1 LLVNGIVKIPMQFF
15 ILFTGVMVFVFYQF
29 ITPPLFFNPA
39 GIKLLENSKYA
50 DEYHSINEQY
60 KELSAQKSKELNSML
75 DAINKNDAQQEKL
88 SLAEVEK
95 SQSSMISLRSE
106 YQALMKKEN
115 NKADTNDTNYIF
127 LSFVINLLPVG
138 LIGLVLAAIFSASM
152 SSTSAE
158 LNALAS
164 TTVIDIYKR
173 VFNKDASDHHYVF
186 VSKISTVLW
195 GAYAIGF
202 ALFANKLGSL
212 IEAVNILGS
221 IFYGTILGIFL
232 VAFYLKKVKGTPT
245 FIAAII
251 AEISVLCCFFFTNIP
266 FLWFNVI
273 GCSLVIVLAVAI
285 NQTYSARYALHR

>member
-1 LLVNGIVKIPMQFF
+1 MNK
-15 ILFTGVMVFVFYQF
+15 
-29 ITPPLFFNPA
+29 
-39 GIKLLENSKYA
+39 E
-50 DEYHSINEQY
+50 Y
-60 KELSAQKSKELNSML
+60 KELSAKKSNELNSMI
-75 DAINKNDAQQEKL
+75 DAIRYNDEEKEKL
-88 SLAEVEK
+88 AFTKAEDANK
-95 SQSSMISLRSE
+95 SMSVLRNEYLSMME
-106 YQALMKKEN
+106 KEN
-115 NKADTNDTNYIF
+115 SNADTNDTNYIF
-127 LSFVINLLPVG
+127 LSFVINFLPVG

-173 VFNKDASDHHYVF
+173 VFKNDASDHHYVF

-195 GAYAIGF
+195 GIYAIGF

-232 VAFYLKKVKGTPT
+232 VAFYFKKVKGTPT
-245 FIAAII
+245 FIAAIFT
-251 AEISVLCCFFFTNIP
+251 EITVICCFFFTSIP

-273 GCSLVIVLAVAI
+273 GCLLVVVLAVVI
-285 NQTYSARYALHR
+285 NYAYSRRYVTHS